1 MYEDDL
7 LKRIP
12 YRLHAVIVHEGQT
25 SGGHYWVYIFDHI
38 TKTWV
43 QFNDIHVN
51 ILYQFVLQTT

>member
-12 YRLHAVIVHEGQT
+12 YRLHAVVVHEGQT

-38 TKTWV
+38 KKNMGEITV
-43 QFNDIHVN
+43 MDHVIHRGYH
-51 ILYQFVLQTT
+51 IPI

>member
-12 YRLHAVIVHEGQT
+12 YRLHAVVVHEGQT

-38 TKTWV
+38 KK
-43 QFNDIHVN
+43 QG
-51 ILYQFVLQTT
+51 